1 MLIECRARRVARDPR
16 IGRKDRD
23 IGTKAKVAGKIY
35 HFRPQPE
42 LVDEGM
48 DTAAHICEISD
59 PRAIKRFLEEL
70 PEQFNEFGK
79 PPRIPDQ
86 ASAEVHGQIETV
98 TELLDDGD
106 ELGDKDVKDIDPL
119 AGAKRLHEEWLSDML
134 SQPVKQVAKELH
146 RYNPQELLT
155 LIEAEKKGKNR
166 ASMIKTLLVAKDEAE
181 ALAAAVPDLP
191 PDDDLNLE

>member
-42 LVDEGM
+42 LVDDGM

-59 PRAIKRFLEEL
+59 PRAIK
-70 PEQFNEFGK
+70 P
-79 PPRIPDQ
+79 
-86 ASAEVHGQIETV
+86 AA
-98 TELLDDGD
+98 
-106 ELGDKDVKDIDPL
+106 VKRYCMGGGGIDPL
-119 AGAKRLHEEWLSDML
+119 AGAKRLHKEWLSDML
-134 SQPVKQVAKELH
+134 SQPVKEVAKELH
-146 RYNPQELLT
+146 RYNPQELLM

-166 ASMIKTLLVAKDEAE
+166 ASMVKTLLVAKDEAE